1 MSNPESP
8 TAAQVD
14 VQRATDSR
22 HFVSGGRLI
31 EYDELLSRYIKSD
44 FGKHHME
51 QRARFAGLPEMAY
64 DRDQMLID
72 LGDDVHP
79 VFHMSHTHD
88 DILMPLI
95 RTQRTTSRPQFT
107 PLGISAMRF
116 GALLHDIGECTHPK
130 IAREVGGVVGD
141 IPAPL
146 KTKEHEIL
154 EKEIRHYLY
163 SELYPDI
170 ADRELNLAELIII
183 GKSHHLPVEGFQMVE
198 RLGYYLTAMQAGRL
212 AIEGKR
218 SGAKDH
224 NPRLKSL
231 GALGVKV
238 SRDYRSVLD
247 EAANK
252 FKYIEH
258 QMLSTLDHHQTL
270 HNLLGHKYPEPAE
283 KTTKQA

>member
-14 VQRATDSR
+14 IERATDSR
-22 HFVSGGRLI
+22 HFITGGRLI
-31 EYDELLSRYIKSD
+31 EYDDLLNRYIKSD

-72 LGDDVHP
+72 LGNDVHP
-79 VFHMSHTHD
+79 VLHMSHTHD
-88 DILMPLI
+88 EILLPLI
-95 RTQRTTSRPQFT
+95 RTQQKTSRPQFT
-107 PLGISAMRF
+107 PLGISAMRL
-116 GALLHDIGECTHPK
+116 GVLLHDIGECTHPK

-141 IPAPL
+141 IPEPL
-146 KTKEHEIL
+146 KTEEHEIL
-154 EKEIRHYLY
+154 EMEIRQYLY
-163 SELYPDI
+163 AELYPDI
-170 ADRELNLAELIII
+170 ADRDLKLAELIIR
-183 GKSHHLPVEGFQMVE
+183 GKSHHLPVEGFKMVE
-198 RLGYYLTAMQAGRL
+198 SLGYYLTAMQAGRL

-231 GALGVKV
+231 GALSVRV
-238 SRDYRSVLD
+238 SRRNRKVLD

-258 QMLSTLDHHQTL
+258 QMLSTLDLHQTL
-270 HNLLGHKYPEPAE
+270 HNKLGHKYPEPAE

>member
-8 TAAQVD
+8 TVPKLD
-14 VQRATDSR
+14 IERATDSR
-22 HFVSGGRLI
+22 HFISGGRLI
-31 EYDELLSRYIKSD
+31 EYDDILSRYIKSD

-79 VFHMSHTHD
+79 VLHMSYTHD
-88 DILMPLI
+88 EILLPLI
-95 RTQRTTSRPQFT
+95 RTQQKTSRPQFT
-107 PLGISAMRF
+107 PLGINAMRL

-130 IAREVGGVVGD
+130 IARDVGGVVGD

-154 EKEIRHYLY
+154 ETKIRSYLY
-163 SELYPDI
+163 AELYPEI
-170 ADRELNLAELIII
+170 ADKDLKLVELVIRGNTD
-183 GKSHHLPVEGFQMVE
+183 HLPVEGFRMVE

-231 GALGVKV
+231 GALGVRV
-238 SRDYRSVLD
+238 SRDYRPVLD

-252 FKYIEH
+252 YKFIEN
-258 QMLSTLDHHQTL
+258 QMLSTLDQHQTL
-270 HNLLGHKYPEPAE
+270 HRALGHKYPEPAE